1 MAKCDMYG
9 KVKKIHMVGIGGT
22 GMCGIAEILLD
33 DGYQV
38 SGSDLVSSPTTERL
52 ARLGARVFT
61 GHKAEHIAGAD
72 VVVTS
77 SAVRDENVEVLE
89 ARARLIP
96 VIRRAEMLAEL
107 MRMKFGIAVAGT
119 HGKTTTTSMI
129 GLVLEQAGLDPTVVV
144 GGRLRSLG
152 RHAKRGA
159 SELFV
164 AEADEFDRSFLRLS
178 PSIAVITNIDT
189 DHLDCY
195 GCLDEIIEAFIQF
208 ANKVPFYGTVV
219 ACIDDRPLVSII
231 PRIERRILT
240 YGESAQAD
248 LLVTNITYLE
258 GGTESTVKYLG
269 KKLGQLRLQIPGQYN
284 IENALASVVL
294 GLEFGV
300 PFKKIAAALA
310 EFTGVH
316 RRCEIKGEVSGRM
329 IIDDYAHHPTEIKA
343 TLEAIKKGWTRRI
356 VAVFQPHLYSR
367 TRDLATQFGSSF
379 FQCDIL
385 VVTEVYGA
393 REKPIEGV
401 SGQMV
406 ADSARDHGHRR
417 VIFHPDKE
425 TLAES
430 LAELSKPGD
439 IVVTL
444 GAGDINRAGE
454 KLLEILGREGN

>member
-1 MAKCDMYG
+1 MAKYDMYG

-38 SGSDLVSSPTTERL
+38 SGSDQAASPTTERL
-52 ARLGARVFT
+52 SRLGARVFI
-61 GHKAEHIAGAD
+61 GHKPEHISEAD

-77 SAVRDENVEVLE
+77 SAVSDDNVEVIE
-89 ARARLIP
+89 ARSRLIP

-107 MRMKFGIAVAGT
+107 MRMKYGIAVAGT

-129 GLVLEQAGLDPTVVV
+129 GLLLEQAGLDPTVVV

-178 PSIAVITNIDT
+178 PSIAVITNIDI

-195 GCLDEIIEAFIQF
+195 GCLDEIMEAFIQF

-219 ACIDDRPLVSII
+219 ACIDDKPLVSII
-231 PRIERRILT
+231 PRIERRFLT

-248 LLVTNITYLE
+248 LQVTEITHLG
-258 GGTESTVKYLG
+258 GGTESVVMYLG
-269 KKLGQLRLQIPGQYN
+269 EQLGRLRMQIPGKHN
-284 IENALASVVL
+284 IENALAAVAV

-300 PFKKIAAALA
+300 PFEKITAALA

-316 RRCEIKGEVSGRM
+316 RRCEIKGEVAGRM

-343 TLEAIKKGWTRRI
+343 ILDAVKKGWGRRI

-367 TRDLATQFGSSF
+367 TRDQAVQFGNSF
-379 FQCDIL
+379 LQSDLL
-385 VVTEVYGA
+385 VVTEIYGA
-393 REKPIEGV
+393 REKPIKGV

-406 ADSARDHGHRR
+406 ADSARDHGHRQ

-430 LAELSKPGD
+430 LAGLSEPGD

-444 GAGDINRAGE
+444 GAGDINRVGE
-454 KLLEILGREGN
+454 KLLEILGREDN